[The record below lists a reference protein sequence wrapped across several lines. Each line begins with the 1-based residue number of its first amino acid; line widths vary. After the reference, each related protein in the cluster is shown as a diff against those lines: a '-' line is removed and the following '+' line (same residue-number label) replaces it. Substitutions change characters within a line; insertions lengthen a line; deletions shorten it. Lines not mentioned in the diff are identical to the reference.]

1 MSICPNDYPWIT
13 CHIKSFIR
21 KRRRIYN
28 NFKKATILHFWNQFN
43 TLRNKIT
50 NLTRKSKQEYFDKLE
65 YSLNNKNLN
74 SKLFW
79 NTSKELLKLGKTQQN
94 IHTLSLNTESAETDL
109 QKAKKL
115 NKYFTSQTVVDDNN
129 KTLPRP

>member
-1 MSICPNDYPWIT
+1 M
-13 CHIKSFIR
+13 
-21 KRRRIYN
+21 
-28 NFKKATILHFWNQFN
+28 HFWNQFN

-50 NLTRKSKQEYFDKLE
+50 NLTRKSKQDYFDKLE

-94 IHTLSLNTESAETDL
+94 IRTLSLNTESAETDL